1 MFLGVDIG
9 TGSSKAVL
17 VDEAGA
23 LLRSATRPHTTST
36 PLPGRFEH
44 DAEETWWGD
53 FSALTRELLAQA
65 PAAEDVRAVCVSGI
79 GPCALVTDAR
89 GRPLRPAILY
99 GIDGRAEREIEELTD
114 ALGAGA
120 LAATTG
126 NRLTTQAVGP
136 KLLWVQK
143 NEPDVWARAR
153 RWFCASNWL
162 VHRLTGEYVLDHY
175 SASGADPLY
184 DLRARDWWPEGCEL
198 AAPALER
205 PRLAWPGE
213 VIGEVVAAAAAE
225 TGLAAGTLVLA
236 GTIDALAEAY
246 SAGCREIGD
255 TMLMYG
261 STLFMIQTV
270 AAPAV
275 HGGLWALTGRTSD
288 TYSLAA
294 GMSTAGLLVDWL
306 ADVVVADVPR
316 LVEQAATVPAG
327 SEGLV
332 LLPYLAGERT
342 PIFDPRT
349 RGVWLGLTLRHGRGH
364 LFRSALEAIALGIR
378 HNLEAMADA
387 GAPPV
392 RLVAV
397 GGGTRGGLLTQIT
410 SDATGLPQDLPTLT
424 IGASYG
430 DARMAAD
437 ALGVDSR
444 GWNPVSERVEPTLAV
459 APTYDELYGIYRR
472 AYIALRDDLHRLDAL
487 AAHTAPGR

>member
-17 VDEAGA
+17 VDEAGT
-23 LLRSATRPHTTST
+23 LLASATRPHTTSS

-44 DAEETWWGD
+44 DAEQTWWGD
-53 FSALTRELLAQA
+53 FVALTRELHPG
-65 PAAEDVRAVCVSGI
+65 PADVQAVCVSGI
-79 GPCALVTDAR
+79 GPCALVTDAA
-89 GRPLRPAILY
+89 GTPLRPAILY
-99 GIDGRAEREIEELTD
+99 GIDGRAEREIAELTE
-114 ALGAGA
+114 AIGSAEVVA
-120 LAATTG
+120 RTG

-136 KLLWVQK
+136 KLAWVRR
-143 NEPDVWARAR
+143 NEPEVWARAR

-175 SASGADPLY
+175 SASGSDPLY
-184 DLRARDWWPEGCEL
+184 DLSARGWWPEGCAL
-198 AAPALER
+198 AAAELEQ

-213 VIGEVVAAAAAE
+213 VVGEIGADAAAA
-225 TGLAAGTLVLA
+225 TGLAPGTPVLA

-246 SAGCREIGD
+246 SAGCRDVGD

-270 AAPAV
+270 AAPAA
-275 HGGLWALTGRTSD
+275 HDGLWALTGRTPE
-288 TYSLAA
+288 TWSLAA

-306 ADVVVADVPR
+306 AGALEEDVGA
-316 LVEQAATVPAG
+316 LVERAAAVPAG
-327 SEGLV
+327 SDGLV

-342 PIFDPRT
+342 PIFDPRA
-349 RGVWLGLTLRHGRGH
+349 RGAWLGLTLRHGRAH

-378 HNLEAMADA
+378 HNLEAMAEA
-387 GAPPV
+387 GAAPA

-397 GGGTRGGLLTQIT
+397 GGGTRGGLLTQIA
-410 SDATGLPQDLPTLT
+410 SDATGLPQDLPSLT

-437 ALGVDSR
+437 ALGVDTT
-444 GWNPVSERVEPTLAV
+444 GWNPVAERIEPSASA
-459 APTYDELYGIYRR
+459 APVYDELYGVYRR
-472 AYIALRDDLHRLDAL
+472 AYPALRDELHRLDAQ
-487 AAHTAPGR
+487 ASGG